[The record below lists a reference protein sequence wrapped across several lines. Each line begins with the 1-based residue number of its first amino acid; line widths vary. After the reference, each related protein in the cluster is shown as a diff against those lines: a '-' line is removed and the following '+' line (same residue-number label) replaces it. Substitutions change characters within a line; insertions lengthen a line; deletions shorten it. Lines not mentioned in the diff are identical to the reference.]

1 MHLRD
6 LPILKEQKKP
16 NNTFTVNMNNKIWGG
31 NFFQFT
37 ISCYTDIPAI
47 FFFIIFIYYF
57 YIEIEI

>member
-37 ISCYTDIPAI
+37 ISCN
-47 FFFIIFIYYF
+47 FLFYYF
-57 YIEIEI
+57 YIEIEK